1 MKNARKIFAAF
12 IAVLTL
18 LVCVLPASA
27 ATNENKLIDTSKKVS
42 LTLNCNKAG
51 YTFSVYKVATLG
63 SNASATK
70 YTSTNAAYG
79 IDEALNKGNNAAL
92 LTKLDAVS
100 LSALTPNAV
109 DTFVSSAATTS
120 KKLTGLAQGVYYV
133 RVTKY
138 PAGTTQVRN
147 SVIALPYY
155 NEATASWI
163 YGGSINLA
171 TKVKDETPSITKKI
185 ENSTKQNVNYSDV
198 SLGDTVTYSIT
209 SGVAGSASV
218 QLTKYVVNATMS
230 QGLTLDTNSF
240 SVKTVNANGDT
251 LATLTK
257 GTDYDVN
264 VTSKEEG
271 KETLFNV
278 ALSKS
283 YLKNASFY
291 SAANVVV
298 TFNATLNKYA
308 VIGTQ
313 GNPNTTDLQYG
324 NSSNTLKIEGNTVY
338 VYTYAITSTKTDE
351 AGNPLV
357 GAEFTA
363 YTTEADTKA
372 NTNSIAVGVS
382 DSKGKVVYK
391 NAKGEVMR
399 FASGTYYFVETK
411 APSGYNLN
419 GQIIKVEVNAEYGS
433 VLNNGTYVTNAPEN
447 GTVTFAVEDYK
458 VILPNTGGTGRTIVY
473 VAGSVLLLSAIAVFA
488 VRAFQKRKTAK

>member
-27 ATNENKLIDTSKKVS
+27 ATNENKLLDTSKKVS

-51 YTFSVYKVATLG
+51 YTFSVYKVATI
-63 SNASATK
+63 SSTTNATK
-70 YTSTNAAYG
+70 YTSTNSAYG
-79 IDEALNKGNNAAL
+79 IDDALNSGNSAAL
-92 LTKLDAVS
+92 LKKLDTVK
-100 LSALTPNAV
+100 LSDLTANTV
-109 DTFVSSAATTS
+109 DTFASSATSTS
-120 KKLTGLAQGVYYV
+120 KKLTNLEQGVYYV
-133 RVTKY
+133 RVTKF
-138 PAGTTQVRN
+138 PAGTTKVRN

-155 NEATASWI
+155 NETTASWV
-163 YGGSINLA
+163 YSGSINLA
-171 TKVKDETPSITKKI
+171 TKVNDSTPTIEKEIT
-185 ENSTKQNVNYSDV
+185 NSTKQNVNYSDV
-198 SLGDTVTYSIT
+198 SLGDTVSYALTSSI
-209 SGVAGSASV
+209 AGSASV
-218 QLTKYVVNATMS
+218 PLTKYVVNDTMS
-230 QGLTLDTNSF
+230 KGLTLDTNSVK
-240 SVKTVNANGDT
+240 VKTVDSTGDT

-257 GTDYDVN
+257 GTDYSVN
-264 VTSKEEG
+264 ITASGEG
-271 KETLFNV
+271 KETVFNIT
-278 ALSKS
+278 LSAS
-283 YLKNASFY
+283 YLKKSSFY
-291 SAANVVV
+291 SSANVVV
-298 TFNATLNKYA
+298 SFDAVLNKYA
-308 VIGTQ
+308 EIGIK
-313 GNPNTTDLQYG
+313 GNPNTTSLEYG

-382 DSKGKVVYK
+382 DSEGKVVYK

-411 APSGYNLN
+411 APQGYNLN

-433 VLNNGTYVTNAPEN
+433 VLNNGTYVTNAPQN

-473 VAGSVLLLSAIAVFA
+473 VAGSVLLIAAISVFA
-488 VRAFQKRKTAK
+488 VRTIKKRKATK

>member
-1 MKNARKIFAAF
+1 MKNARKLFAAF

-27 ATNENKLIDTSKKVS
+27 ATNENKLLDTSKKVS
-42 LTLNCNKAG
+42 LTLNCNKDG

-63 SNASATK
+63 STTNATK

-79 IDEALNKGNNAAL
+79 IDDLLNAGNSTEL
-92 LTKLDAVS
+92 LKKLDTVS
-100 LSALTPNAV
+100 LADLTANAV
-109 DTFVSSAATTS
+109 DTFASSATSTS
-120 KKLTGLAQGVYYV
+120 KKLSNLEQGVYYV
-133 RVTKY
+133 RVTGF

-155 NEATASWI
+155 NEATASWV

-171 TKVKDETPSITKKI
+171 TKVKDSTPTIKKEI
-185 ENSTKQNVNYSDV
+185 SNSTKQNVNYSDV
-198 SLGDTVTYSIT
+198 SLGDTVSYDLTSSI
-209 SGVAGSASV
+209 AGSASV
-218 QLTKYVVNATMS
+218 PLTKYAVNDTMS
-230 QGLTLDTNSF
+230 KGLTLNTNSVK
-240 SVKTVNANGDT
+240 VKTINASGDT

-257 GTDYDVN
+257 GTDYSVN
-264 VTSKEEG
+264 VTAQGEG
-271 KETLFNV
+271 KETVFNV
-278 ALSKS
+278 SLSES

-291 SAANVVV
+291 SSANVVV
-298 TFNATLNKYA
+298 SFNATLNKYA
-308 VIGTQ
+308 EIGTK
-313 GNPNTTDLQYG
+313 GNPNTTSLEYG

-357 GAEFTA
+357 GAEFTG
-363 YTTEADTKA
+363 YTTESDAKA

-382 DSKGKVVYK
+382 DSEGKVVYK

-411 APSGYNLN
+411 APQGYNLN

-473 VAGSVLLLSAIAVFA
+473 VAGSVLLLAAISVFA
-488 VRAFQKRKTAK
+488 VRTIKNRKAAK

>member
-1 MKNARKIFAAF
+1 M
-12 IAVLTL
+12 
-18 LVCVLPASA
+18 
-27 ATNENKLIDTSKKVS
+27 SK
-42 LTLNCNKAG
+42 
-51 YTFSVYKVATLG
+51 
-63 SNASATK
+63 
-70 YTSTNAAYG
+70 
-79 IDEALNKGNNAAL
+79 
-92 LTKLDAVS
+92 
-100 LSALTPNAV
+100 
-109 DTFVSSAATTS
+109 
-120 KKLTGLAQGVYYV
+120 
-133 RVTKY
+133 
-138 PAGTTQVRN
+138 
-147 SVIALPYY
+147 
-155 NEATASWI
+155 
-163 YGGSINLA
+163 
-171 TKVKDETPSITKKI
+171 
-185 ENSTKQNVNYSDV
+185 
-198 SLGDTVTYSIT
+198 
-209 SGVAGSASV
+209 
-218 QLTKYVVNATMS
+218 
-230 QGLTLDTNSF
+230 GLTLDTNSF

-313 GNPNTTDLQYG
+313 GNPNTTNLQYG

-351 AGNPLV
+351 AGKALSD
-357 GAEFTA
+357 AEFTG
-363 YTTEADTKA
+363 YTSEADAKA

-411 APSGYNLN
+411 APQGYNLN
-419 GQIIKVEVNAEYGS
+419 GQIIKVEVNAEYGT
-433 VLNNGTYVTNAPEN
+433 VLTNGTYVTNCPAD
-447 GTVTFAVEDYK
+447 GTATFAVEDYK

-473 VAGSVLLLSAIAVFA
+473 VAGSVLLLAAISVFA
-488 VRAFQKRKTAK
+488 VRTIKKRKAAK